1 LLDKESSSI
10 DNDYLSAVKNGTYM
24 KVPNG
29 KDSSSEGHDKGK
41 YTTGETP
48 KAYSYEATKIELLA
62 GQHGDVSSTS
72 PRNSNNS
79 ISVVNLLNGVE
90 KSYEKGKKLL
100 DSSKVVDENGEP
112 IIVLTQIHLTQVF
125 FRIHLTQV
133 SQEPLVHRRKLRQF

>member
-1 LLDKESSSI
+1 VKVTIKENI
-10 DNDYLSAVKNGTYM
+10 Q
-24 KVPNG
+24 
-29 KDSSSEGHDKGK
+29 
-41 YTTGETP
+41 TGETP

-100 DSSKVVDENGEP
+100 DSSKVVDENGGT

-125 FRIHLTQV
+125 FRIHSTQV
-133 SQEPLVHRRKLRQF
+133 TQRQVAHKTQVTQVLIDAIN